1 MLKTFAEGLKRSREE
16 AGITLERV
24 SAKTRI
30 DIKFLEAIE
39 RGDIDFLPDLYVKAF
54 IKQYAKVLGLDEEET
69 LQDFLIAKEGK
80 QIPTKEEKEAE
91 SEKSE
96 GLSDILSGEKE
107 EKEIEIDKEV
117 EKPKT
122 LSYTDE
128 SALKKEIADDK
139 KKYNPTL
146 VGGGIALGLLVIILF
161 YVLVIDKSDEI
172 IVQEKPFEEVL
183 EQTNQRQIDETNN
196 LVTQENLSTSAK
208 ELNLTITNTD
218 TNDSAWVLIVADDV
232 SKQDFILLPKAS
244 KTVEAKNNFQ
254 FTLGNSGVIKLVLND
269 DELEFSGKRGAI
281 RYFKLD
287 KDGLERIYS
296 PPKLSTN

>member
-107 EKEIEIDKEV
+107 EIDKEV

-139 KKYNPTL
+139 KKHNPTL
-146 VGGGIALGLLVIILF
+146 IGGGIVLGLLVIILF

-208 ELNLTITNTD
+208 ELSLTITNTD

>member
-1 MLKTFAEGLKRSREE
+1 MLKAFAEGLKRAREE

-24 SAKTRI
+24 AAKTRI
-30 DIKFLEAIE
+30 DKKFLEAIE
-39 RGDIDFLPDLYVKAF
+39 RGDIDFLPELYVKAF

-91 SEKSE
+91 AEKSE
-96 GLSDILSGEKE
+96 GLSDIIGKDE
-107 EKEIEIDKEV
+107 EESSREED
-117 EKPKT
+117 KPKT

-128 SALKKEIADDK
+128 SALKKEIADDRK
-139 KKYNPTL
+139 KHNPVM
-146 VGGGIALGLLVIILF
+146 VGGGILLGLLVIILF
-161 YVLVIDKSDEI
+161 YVLVIEKSDEI
-172 IVQEKPFEEVL
+172 IVEEKPYEEVL
-183 EQTNQRQIDETNN
+183 KQTNQRQVDATNN
-196 LVTQENLSTSAK
+196 MVSEENLTAGSN
-208 ELNLTITNTD
+208 ELSLTITNTNS
-218 TNDSAWVLIVADDV
+218 NDSAWVLIVTDDI

-269 DELEFSGKRGAI
+269 DELEFDGRRGAI

>member
-1 MLKTFAEGLKRSREE
+1 MLKTFADGLKRAREE

-24 SAKTRI
+24 AAKTRI

-39 RGDIDFLPDLYVKAF
+39 HGDIDFLPEPYVKAF
-54 IKQYAKVLGLDEEET
+54 IKQYAKVLDLDEEET

-80 QIPTKEEKEAE
+80 QIPSKEEKAAE

-96 GLSDILSGEKE
+96 GLSDIIGSEKE
-107 EKEIEIDKEV
+107 EKDKDEDTA
-117 EKPKT
+117 KT

-139 KKYNPTL
+139 KRYNPAL
-146 VGGGIALGLLVIILF
+146 VGGGIVIGLLVIILF

-172 IVQEKPFEEVL
+172 IVQEKPFEDVL
-183 EQTNQRQIDETNN
+183 EQTNQRQIEETNN
-196 LVTQENLSTSAK
+196 IVTEENLSTSSK
-208 ELNLTITNTD
+208 ELSLTLTNTD
-218 TNDSAWVLIVADDV
+218 SNDSAWVLIVTDDV
-232 SKQDFILLPKAS
+232 SKQDFILLPRAS

-269 DELEFSGKRGAI
+269 DELEFKGRRGAI

>member
-1 MLKTFAEGLKRSREE
+1 MLKAFVDGLKRAREE

-24 SAKTRI
+24 AAKTRI

-39 RGDIDFLPDLYVKAF
+39 RGDIDFLPEPYVKAF

-80 QIPTKEEKEAE
+80 QIPSNEEKAAE

-96 GLSDILSGEKE
+96 GLSDIIGGEKE
-107 EKEIEIDKEV
+107 EKDKDEDT
-117 EKPKT
+117 PKT

-139 KKYNPTL
+139 KKYNPAL
-146 VGGGIALGLLVIILF
+146 VGGGIVIGLLVIMLF

-183 EQTNQRQIDETNN
+183 EQTNQRQIEETNN
-196 LVTQENLSTSAK
+196 IITEENLSTSSK
-208 ELNLTITNTD
+208 ELSLTLTNTD
-218 TNDSAWVLIVADDV
+218 SNDSAWVLIVTDDV
-232 SKQDFILLPKAS
+232 SKQDFILLPRAS

-269 DELEFSGKRGAI
+269 DELEFKGRRGAI